1 MAVGNSTTVT
11 FEVAGATFKVPA
23 EIAVRSGLVSERLE
37 VNGAD
42 CVMPVPRKYIITSY
56 FYIDIKIELDI
67 DIKIELDI
75 DIDIDIDIKI
85 ELELEITL
93 L

>member
-67 DIKIELDI
+67 DI
-75 DIDIDIDIKI
+75 DIDIDIKI
-85 ELELEITL
+85 ELELELEITL